1 MSYQETSSLSIAPLE
16 TVDFSRLVTRD
27 EAEISKLLA
36 SCQTHGFFYLD
47 LQNAE
52 SRPILED
59 AQHVVRIME
68 NYFAQPLEVKM
79 KDDRQSLTLG

>member
-1 MSYQETSSLSIAPLE
+1 MQETSSLSIAPLE

-27 EAEISKLLA
+27 EAEISKLLV

-52 SRPILED
+52 SRPLLED
-59 AQHVVRIME
+59 AQHMVRIME

>member
-1 MSYQETSSLSIAPLE
+1 MPYQEPSSLSVAPLE

-27 EAEISKLLA
+27 EAEISKLLV

-52 SRPILED
+52 SRTILED
-59 AQHVVRIME
+59 AQQLVRIME
-68 NYFAQPLEVKM
+68 NYFAQPLEAKM